1 MIEVEHLTKRY
12 DRKTAI
18 DDVTFRVEEGEVL
31 GFLGPNGAG
40 KTTTMRAITGYIP
53 ASEGCVRVNG
63 FDVFEQPL
71 EVRRRIGYLPE
82 HPPLYPEM
90 SVRGYLRFVARIKGV
105 GRAGTDEEVNRVM
118 ARVHVADV
126 ADRIIGKLSKG
137 YKQRVGLAQA
147 LLNDPP
153 VLILDEPTVGLDPK
167 QIHEVRE
174 LIKEWSGRHTVILS
188 THILPEVEQ
197 TCSRVVIIS
206 RGRIVAVDTPSNLVH
221 QLKGADRTILEVAGP
236 RDEILS
242 RLASLPGVLAAQE
255 QDSGNGPPRIE
266 IETQTGEDPRPML
279 ARAIVESGWGLLEM
293 RSSTMSLEDIFLELT
308 TQDEDQAGDGEQ
320 KPSAGAPPRPE
331 TGASA

>member
-12 DRKTAI
+12 DRITAI
-18 DDVTFRVEEGEVL
+18 EDVTFSVPEGEVL

-40 KTTTMRAITGYIP
+40 KTTTMRAITGYLP
-53 ASEGCVRVNG
+53 ATEGRILVDG
-63 FDVFEQPL
+63 FDVFDEPL

-90 SVRGYLRFVARIKGV
+90 TVRSYLRFVARIKGV
-105 GRAGTDEEVNRVM
+105 PNAGLEDEVARVIGRAHIGE
-118 ARVHVADV
+118 V

-137 YKQRVGLAQA
+137 FRQRVGLAQA

-206 RGRIVAVDTPSNLVH
+206 RGRIVAVDTPANLVG
-221 QLKGADRTILEVAGP
+221 QLKGGDRTLLRVGGPQQDVLERLRSLEGVTLVREAGSHDP
-236 RDEILS
+236 QPD
-242 RLASLPGVLAAQE
+242 
-255 QDSGNGPPRIE
+255 IE
-266 IETQTGEDPRPML
+266 VETRTERDPRPML
-279 ARAIVESGWGLLEM
+279 ARTIVEGGWDLLEM
-293 RSSTMSLEDIFLELT
+293 RSATMSLEDVFIELT
-308 TQDEDQAGDGEQ
+308 AQDEDADQGGKEGQAVTPSEDG
-320 KPSAGAPPRPE
+320 K
-331 TGASA
+331 